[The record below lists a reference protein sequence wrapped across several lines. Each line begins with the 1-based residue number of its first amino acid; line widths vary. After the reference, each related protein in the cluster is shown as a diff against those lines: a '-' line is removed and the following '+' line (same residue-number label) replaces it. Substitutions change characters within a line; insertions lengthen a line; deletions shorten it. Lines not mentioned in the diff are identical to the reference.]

1 MAEYCTTIAIIGKA
15 MLIVISPAKKLD
27 YDTPAK
33 TSKFTMPEYLNES
46 ERLIKTLRQ
55 YSAMDLAE
63 LMHLSMNLAELNFER
78 YYQWKK
84 NYGEK
89 EAKQCLLAFK
99 GDVYAG
105 MDAESFK
112 QKDLDYAQNH
122 LRILSGLYGLLRPLD
137 LMMPYRLE
145 MGTKLVNE
153 RGKNL
158 YEFWGDMITDGIN
171 SQLKAQKD
179 NILINLASNEYFKS
193 VKAKNIEGRIITP
206 QFKENKNGSYK
217 MIGIFAKR
225 ARGLMSRYI
234 LLNRLK
240 DPEEIKSF
248 DVEGYSFNGKLSKGD
263 QWVFT
268 R

>member
-1 MAEYCTTIAIIGKA
+1 

-33 TSKFTMPEYLNES
+33 TKKSTMPDFLDDS
-46 ERLIKTLRQ
+46 EELISVLRQ

-63 LMHLSMNLAELNFER
+63 LMHLSMNLAELNFDR

-84 NYGEK
+84 EYGPD

-105 MDAESFK
+105 MDAESFSA
-112 QKDLDYAQNH
+112 KDLDFAQSH

-145 MGTKLVNE
+145 MGTKLENQ

-158 YEFWGDMITDGIN
+158 YEFWGDTITNAIN
-171 SQLKAQKD
+171 KQLKAQKD
-179 NILINLASNEYFKS
+179 DILINLASNEYFKS
-193 VKAKNIEGRIITP
+193 VKPKQIAGRIITP

-217 MIGIFAKR
+217 MIGIYAKK

-240 DPEEIKSF
+240 DPEDIKAF
-248 DVEGYSFNGKLSKGD
+248 DYEGYQFNSELSKDD

>member
-1 MAEYCTTIAIIGKA
+1 

-27 YDTPAK
+27 YDTPSATK
-33 TSKFTMPEYLNES
+33 KFTMPAYLDES
-46 ERLIKTLRQ
+46 ERLIGILRQ

-63 LMHLSMNLAELNFER
+63 LMHLSMNLAELNFDR
-78 YYQWKK
+78 YYSWKK
-84 NYGEK
+84 DYGEK

-105 MDAESFK
+105 MDAESFNA
-112 QKDLDYAQNH
+112 KDLDFAQSH

-145 MGTKLVNE
+145 MGTRLQNE

-158 YEFWGDMITDGIN
+158 YEFWGDIITDAVN
-171 SQLKAQKD
+171 KQLKAQKD
-179 NILINLASNEYFKS
+179 DVLINLASNEYFKS
-193 VKAKNIEGRIITP
+193 VKPKKIEGRIITP

-217 MIGIFAKR
+217 MIGIYAKK

-240 DPEEIKSF
+240 NPEDIKAF
-248 DVEGYSFNGKLSKGD
+248 DVEGYQYNEGLSKGD

>member
-1 MAEYCTTIAIIGKA
+1 

-27 YDTPAK
+27 YETPVK
-33 TSKFTMPEYLNES
+33 NKKFTMPGFLDDSAE
-46 ERLIKTLRQ
+46 LITTLRQ

-63 LMHLSMNLAELNFER
+63 LMHLSMKLAELNFDR
-78 YYQWKK
+78 YYSWKK
-84 NYGEK
+84 NYDESD
-89 EAKQCLLAFK
+89 ARQCLLAFK

-105 MDAESFK
+105 LDAESFK
-112 QKDLDYAQNH
+112 QKDLDYAQSH
-122 LRILSGLYGLLRPLD
+122 LRILSGLYGVLRPLD

-145 MGTKLVNE
+145 MGTKLEND

-158 YEFWGDMITDGIN
+158 YEFWGDKITDAIN
-171 SQLKAQKD
+171 RQLKAQKD
-179 NILINLASNEYFKS
+179 DILINLASNEYFKS
-193 VKAKNIEGRIITP
+193 VKPKKVEGRIITP
-206 QFKENKNGSYK
+206 QFKENKNGQFK
-217 MIGIFAKR
+217 MIGIYAKK

-240 DPEEIKSF
+240 DPEDIKAF
-248 DVEGYSFNGKLSKGD
+248 DYEGYAFNASLSNDD

>member
-1 MAEYCTTIAIIGKA
+1 

-33 TSKFTMPEYLNES
+33 TKKSTMPEFLNDS
-46 ERLIKTLRQ
+46 EELIGVLRQ
-55 YSAMDLAE
+55 YSTMDLAE
-63 LMHLSMNLAELNFER
+63 LMHLSMNLAELNFDR

-84 NYGEK
+84 DYGPD

-105 MDAESFK
+105 MDAESFSA
-112 QKDLDYAQNH
+112 KDLDFAQSH

-145 MGTKLVNE
+145 MGTKLENE

-158 YEFWGDMITDGIN
+158 YEFWGDTITHALN
-171 SQLKAQKD
+171 KQLKAQKD
-179 NILINLASNEYFKS
+179 DILINLASNEYFKS
-193 VKAKNIEGRIITP
+193 VKPRLIEGRIITP

-217 MIGIFAKR
+217 MIGIYAKK

-240 DPEEIKSF
+240 DPEDIKAF
-248 DVEGYSFNGKLSKGD
+248 DYEGYQFNGELSKDD

>member
-1 MAEYCTTIAIIGKA
+1 

-27 YDTPAK
+27 YETPAK
-33 TSKFTMPEYLNES
+33 TKKHTMPEYLDES
-46 ERLIKTLRQ
+46 QRLIKILRQ
-55 YSAMDLAE
+55 YSALDLAE

-84 NYGEK
+84 DYGVED
-89 EAKQCLLAFK
+89 AKQCLLAFK

-105 MDAESFK
+105 LDAESFK
-112 QKDLDYAQNH
+112 AGDLDYAQSH

-145 MGTKLVNE
+145 MGTRLQNE

-158 YEFWGDMITDGIN
+158 YEFWGDIITDGIN
-171 SQLKAQKD
+171 KQLKAKKD
-179 NILINLASNEYFKS
+179 DMLINLASNEYFKS
-193 VKAKNIEGRIITP
+193 VKAKNIQGRIITP
-206 QFKENKNGSYK
+206 QFKENKNGTYK
-217 MIGIFAKR
+217 MIGIFAKK

-234 LLNRLK
+234 LLNRLA
-240 DPEEIKSF
+240 DPEDIKSF
-248 DVEGYSFNGKLSKGD
+248 DVDGYRFNAGLSKGD